1 MTSPLKSSQ
10 TSGPKTSGA
19 EPSLETGLIEAL
31 DRFPR
36 VDVAHTPTPLDPAH
50 VLGDRL
56 GISLHIKRDDC
67 TGFGFGGN
75 KVRQLE
81 YYFGA
86 ALRDKADTVLIT
98 GAVQSNYAR
107 TTAAMA
113 GRFSMECH
121 LQLEER
127 VADAP
132 ETYRTSGNVLL
143 DHILGAHL
151 HSYPQGEDEAGA
163 DRALGEIAKGLKQQ
177 GKRPYIIPLGPD
189 NPPLGALG
197 YVRCA
202 IELCRQI
209 DEQGLKVDQII
220 LPSGS
225 SFTHAGMLFGL
236 RAIGCRIPVLGIC
249 VRRDASQ
256 QNPRVAA
263 RTRQVGE
270 LLGLPTIIRDED
282 VAVYDGVFAP
292 GYGKLN
298 PITMDA
304 IKLAART
311 EGVFLDP
318 VYTGK
323 AMAGLMA
330 AKSDGLLAGDN
341 VIFVHTGGQP
351 GIFAYGDT
359 LLKELT

>member
-1 MTSPLKSSQ
+1 MTVTETRSP
-10 TSGPKTSGA
+10 
-19 EPSLETGLIEAL
+19 EAL
-31 DRFPR
+31 LTEALGRFPR
-36 VDVAHTPTPLDPAH
+36 VDVAHTPTPLDSATNLGGHLGLRLH
-50 VLGDRL
+50 V
-56 GISLHIKRDDC
+56 KRDDC

-86 ALRDKADTVLIT
+86 AVRDKADTVLIT

-113 GRFSMECH
+113 GRFGMECH

-132 ETYRTSGNVLL
+132 DLYRRSGNVLL
-143 DHILGAHL
+143 DHLLGAHL
-151 HSYPQGEDEAGA
+151 HSYPDGEDEAGA
-163 DRALGEIAKGLKQQ
+163 DRSLKALAERLKQE

-202 IELCRQI
+202 MELVQQIENR
-209 DEQGLKVDQII
+209 GLAVDQIVV
-220 LPSGS
+220 PSGS
-225 SFTHAGMLFGL
+225 AFTHAGLLFGL
-236 RAIGCRIPVLGIC
+236 RAIECRIPVLGMC
-249 VRRDASQ
+249 VRREASLQ
-256 QNPRVAA
+256 QTRVANRA
-263 RTRQVGE
+263 RQIGA
-270 LLGLPTIIRDED
+270 LLGLSTPILDED
-282 VAVYDGVFAP
+282 VAVFDGALAP

-298 PITMDA
+298 RLTHEA
-304 IKLAART
+304 VRLAART
-311 EGVFLDP
+311 EGLFMDP

-330 AKSDGLLAGDN
+330 AKSANLLAGDN
-341 VIFVHTGGQP
+341 VVFIHTGGQP
-351 GIFAYGDT
+351 GLFAYGDE
-359 LLKELT
+359 LLAGPDGAS

>member
-1 MTSPLKSSQ
+1 MTVIDTRSPDTILS
-10 TSGPKTSGA
+10 
-19 EPSLETGLIEAL
+19 EAL
-31 DRFPR
+31 ARFPR
-36 VDVAHTPTPLDPAH
+36 VDVAHTPTPLDVAGNLGNHLGLHLH
-50 VLGDRL
+50 V
-56 GISLHIKRDDC
+56 KRDDC

-113 GRFSMECH
+113 GRFNMECH

-132 ETYRTSGNVLL
+132 DLYRKSGNVLL
-143 DHILGAHL
+143 DHLLGAHL
-151 HSYPQGEDEAGA
+151 HSFPDGEDEAGA
-163 DRALGEIAKGLKQQ
+163 DRSLKALAERLKAE

-202 IELCRQI
+202 MELVRQVK
-209 DEQGLKVDQII
+209 DRNLEVDQIVV
-220 LPSGS
+220 PSGS
-225 SFTHAGMLFGL
+225 AFTHAGLLFGL
-236 RAIGCRIPVLGIC
+236 RAIDCRIPVLGMC
-249 VRRDASQ
+249 VRRNASLQ
-256 QNPRVAA
+256 QKRVAD
-263 RTRQVGE
+263 RTRQVGTLLE
-270 LLGLPTIIRDED
+270 LSTPILDED
-282 VAVYDGVFAP
+282 VAVFDGALAP

-298 PITMDA
+298 PLTHEA
-304 IKLAART
+304 VRLAART
-311 EGVFLDP
+311 EGLFMDP

-330 AKSDGLLAGDN
+330 AKSAGLLAGDK
-341 VIFVHTGGQP
+341 VVFIHTGGQP
-351 GIFAYGDT
+351 GLFAYGD
-359 LLKELT
+359 ELMAGPGDPS